1 MIETHSSNNA
11 RVCFLFLSFLHISP
25 QVCSRAVSRLRNP
38 PQVCSRAES
47 RLRNLPQVCS
57 RAETRLRNLP
67 QVCSRAESRL
77 RNLPQVIPEQN
88 HICGTFRKSF
98 PSGIAFAEPSANIS
112 FFDFWLAHHVF
123 IDVLKRA
130 FHASDCHALYPI
142 YTIDADDF
150 TRL

>member
-1 MIETHSSNNA
+1 MYKRDKGCHTTKRHSRDSS
-11 RVCFLFLSFLHISP
+11 RVFFRFLS
-25 QVCSRAVSRLRNP
+25 CLRKS

-67 QVCSRAESRL
+67 QVCSRAESCL
-77 RNLPQVIPEQN
+77 RNLPQVIPERN
-88 HICGTFRKSF
+88 RICGTFRKSF
-98 PSGIAFAEPSANIS
+98 PSGITFAEPSANIS

-123 IDVLKRA
+123 IDVLKCA
-130 FHASDCHALYPI
+130 FHAIDCHAIYPI

-150 TRL
+150 IRL